1 MISTFYF
8 LECSL
13 SPGIWTLLHKGKIS
27 LTKRRSRCKVIF
39 VKGPGEKDDAK
50 YYLDRTG
57 ARDAGVDLGLLTFS
71 TATLV

>member
-13 SPGIWTLLHKGKIS
+13 SPRIWTLLHKGKIS